1 MKMCKYGKGMHYYP
15 NLQDF
20 PQKKTTGEDAV
31 RHLRPSSQCCRG
43 VCSRYVVAGYCWSAT
58 SVMGLPMQELGIWMR
73 SMAQTVGATST
84 M

>member
-15 NLQDF
+15 NLQDIY
-20 PQKKTTGEDAV
+20 QKNDG
-31 RHLRPSSQCCRG
+31 RRCCSSSSPVVTVLSG
-43 VCSRYVVAGYCWSAT
+43 CSRCLVVAGYCWSAT
-58 SVMGLPMQELGIWMR
+58 SVMGLPMQEFGIWMR